1 MDISTDL
8 ILTNI
13 VIFLKSFNSF
23 LPSVDIFSGIII
35 LVLSIS
41 TLFLMMK
48 VIEKEI
54 IFKWMLVLLLIFSF
68 FTLLFKVEIVDD
80 IAVYTTSVELGVL
93 ILLLTTLFISWDE
106 DSIEY
111 N

>member
-1 MDISTDL
+1 MDININL

-13 VIFLKSFNSF
+13 VIFFKSFNSF

-41 TLFLMMK
+41 TLFLIMK

-54 IFKWMLVLLLIFSF
+54 IFKWILVLLLIFSF